1 MLRPGIDGEVIAWPS
16 RMPDQGPGERGDR
29 DPVLDVL
36 KDWGVSDLVL
46 LEDRQAFQTWRGLG
60 SLWGAWLADGRSVV
74 IEVQDTVAEPWLE
87 YAGGAE
93 VLDLRDHAARMVDE
107 VHNMEGQAHPA
118 VVPWVRV
125 ENDREQAL
133 LLWMRESTEGE
144 GVAIPSADASPAAL
158 LQWLEPIASAVD
170 WARQH
175 STFGLCVSPDDLVWH
190 GARARV
196 SGWGREA
203 FDRLVTS
210 RNGETRIGVIEPEIS
225 SALREGHLPMK
236 KLVQISLNADA
247 SVPALI
253 STWLKLRLGKKQVWY
268 AYQLDPLPEQERAV
282 LMSWLESDPL
292 RGGAEDLFRELR
304 NVIQ

>member
-1 MLRPGIDGEVIAWPS
+1 
-16 RMPDQGPGERGDR
+16 
-29 DPVLDVL
+29 LDAL
-36 KDWGVSDLVL
+36 KDWRVSDLVL

-60 SLWGAWLADGRSVV
+60 SRWRGRLPDHRSVV

-93 VLDLRDHAARMVDE
+93 VLDLREHAARVVDE
-107 VHNMEGQAHPA
+107 VHSMEGHAHPA

-158 LQWLEPIASAVD
+158 LQWLEPLGGAVD
-170 WARQH
+170 WAQQH
-175 STFGLCVSPDDLVWH
+175 STFGLCVSPGDLVWH
-190 GARARV
+190 GDRARV
-196 SGWGREA
+196 AGWGREA

-210 RNGETRIGVIEPEIS
+210 RNGETRVGVMEPDIGK
-225 SALREGHLPMK
+225 ALREGRVAMR
-236 KLVQISLNADA
+236 KLLDTRPNADV

-253 STWLKLRLGKKQVWY
+253 ATWLKLRLGKKQVWY
-268 AYQLDPLPEQERAV
+268 GYQLDSLPAPERAV
-282 LMSWLESDPL
+282 LLRWLEAEPL
-292 RGGAEDLFRELR
+292 RGGAAEFLRDLRGALR
-304 NVIQ
+304 